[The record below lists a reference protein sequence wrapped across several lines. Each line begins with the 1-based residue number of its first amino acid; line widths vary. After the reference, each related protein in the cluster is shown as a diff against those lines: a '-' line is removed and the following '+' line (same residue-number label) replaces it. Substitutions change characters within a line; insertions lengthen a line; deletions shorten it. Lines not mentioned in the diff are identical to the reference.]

1 MLVISC
7 AARPSVPKTIR
18 PGQVEVEEEKSLFT
32 TITCPRRDVVLL
44 SLLSLV
50 PSLAQPPDARSI
62 SFGISGPKEWLR
74 EQKRKASRFLIA
86 PIDASRESLRA
97 AYAMLTAT
105 DSQGAVDSDEIQ
117 RLMKS
122 AARDC
127 VVDDRNSFV
136 SFQANT
142 GVEVCTFSLIVKNA
156 SSLLDDKDPIK
167 LEAEAT
173 LTDLVRSLTSLDGV
187 TKEADLQLASSR
199 QKVAESVNNA
209 ISSLD
214 KFEQIIKN
222 CLEV

>member
-1 MLVISC
+1 MLVAISC
-7 AARPSVPKTIR
+7 VVARPSVPKTVR
-18 PGQVEVEEEKSLFT
+18 AALETETQPRKHVEVEVEKSLLR
-32 TITCPRRDVVLL
+32 TITCSRRNVVLL
-44 SLLSLV
+44 SLLSQV
-50 PSLAQPPDARSI
+50 PSLARPSGAHSI

-97 AYAMLTAT
+97 AYSMLTAT
-105 DSQGAVDSDEIQ
+105 ESQNAVELDEIQ
-117 RLMKS
+117 RLMRS

-156 SSLLDDKDPIK
+156 SSLLDDKDPAK

-173 LTDLVRSLTSLDGV
+173 LTDLVRYFLKVNIWNYLSVDTALLCYSLFGF
-187 TKEADLQLASSR
+187 
-199 QKVAESVNNA
+199 
-209 ISSLD
+209 I
-214 KFEQIIKN
+214 
-222 CLEV
+222 